1 MMLYNEEH
9 VANDHPGGLHPTV
22 IDDEV
27 DQGRYTR
34 STRSSSNNPSL
45 ADIEGFYVKC

>member
-9 VANDHPGGLHPTV
+9 VANCHPGGLHPTV

-27 DQGRYTR
+27 DQGRYTI
-34 STRSSSNNPSL
+34 SSKLRHGGSATLWL
-45 ADIEGFYVKC
+45 ARYNE